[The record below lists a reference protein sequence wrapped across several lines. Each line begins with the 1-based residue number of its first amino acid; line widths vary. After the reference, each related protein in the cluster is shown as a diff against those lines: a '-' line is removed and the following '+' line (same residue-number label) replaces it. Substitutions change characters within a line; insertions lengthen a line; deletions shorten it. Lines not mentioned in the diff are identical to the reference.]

1 MYIFDIYVYIYNIF
15 SPNNDSKL
23 NQSFKISKILDDD
36 NNNNKK

>member
-1 MYIFDIYVYIYNIF
+1 MYIFDIYVDIYNIF

-23 NQSFKISKILDDD
+23 NQSFKISKILDDN